1 MYCKNCG
8 REVQPGH
15 AFCGGCGTPIPKVPS
30 QDGGVKFGDHSVP
43 QSQTPLYA
51 PPTSPSGGQ
60 TSLWEA
66 PAKPAKK
73 KDWKIPVIIGLCAVL
88 LVLVILAAVF
98 VADFLRPDPVDEP
111 SSSDTLIVDPTPHTP
126 IDPDTPETPEEPDT
140 PAVPDGPLV
149 SDAFYDDTHLTS
161 YGGGVFAIPQ
171 INLEGSEIRAIN
183 DEIYQ
188 ELYTNLA
195 AGLLR
200 EWRDGSE
207 SVTYTWAEN
216 GDTLS
221 LLIKVRPVDW
231 EWTDYYVYNI
241 SISEARELTKD
252 EVIDRSNVTNYYKTA
267 RQALEAKFWGNFD
280 YYDWS
285 DASRDMIDFFNEQLD
300 KTRANSNIENAQPYF
315 NRKGE
320 LCITADIYSLA
331 GAEYYTNEV
340 NLEDF
345 HYEDRYAGYAEVAV
359 SDDDYIIP
367 DSDTRK
373 ISESELYGLSEHESW
388 LALNEIYARHGRLF
402 ARQEFADYFESKP
415 WYNGYIDGTVFDA
428 NANSY
433 LNSTEQANIAT
444 IVEYQKKMGWR

>member
-8 REVQPGH
+8 RELLPGH
-15 AFCGGCGTPIPKVPS
+15 AFCGACGTPAPKADP
-30 QDGGVKFGDHSVP
+30 QDAGVKFGDDFALK
-43 QSQTPLYA
+43 SQTPTYTPPSPQWQA
-51 PPTSPSGGQ
+51 PPKS
-60 TSLWEA
+60 
-66 PAKPAKK
+66 AKK
-73 KDWKIPVIIGLCAVL
+73 KDWKLPVIIGLCAVL
-88 LVLVILAAVF
+88 VVLLVIAVVF
-98 VADFLRPDPVDEP
+98 VVDFLRPEPMIDPGPPE
-111 SSSDTLIVDPTPHTP
+111 TITIDPKPHTST
-126 IDPDTPETPEEPDT
+126 DPELPEEPE
-140 PAVPDGPLV
+140 VPGNSDGPLV
-149 SDAFYDDTHLTS
+149 SDAFYDDTYLNS
-161 YGGGVFAIPQ
+161 YGSGVFAIPQ

-188 ELYTNLA
+188 NLYTDLA
-195 AGLLR
+195 AGALR
-200 EWRDGSE
+200 DWDDSGK

-221 LLIKVRPVDW
+221 LLIEVHPVDW

-241 SISEARELTKD
+241 SISEARELSKH
-252 EVIDRSNVTNYYKTA
+252 EVLDRSGMTNYYKTA
-267 RQALEAKFWGNFD
+267 RQALEAKFWGS
-280 YYDWS
+280 YDHDWLQET
-285 DASRDMIDFFNEQLD
+285 AEMVDFFNDQLD
-300 KTRANSNIENAQPYF
+300 NTRANSNIEEAQPYF

-320 LCITADIYSLA
+320 LCITANIYSLA
-331 GAEYYTNEV
+331 GADYYTQEV

-345 HYEDRYAGYAEVAV
+345 YYEDRYAGYAEAAV

-373 ISESELYGLSEHESW
+373 ISESELYRLSEHESW

-415 WYNGYIDGTVFDA
+415 WYNGYIDGSVFDA

-444 IVEYQKKMGWR
+444 IVAYQKKMGWR